1 MQITRTHQPVLR
13 FFAWLGGHGV
23 VVITAVLIIVSGTW
37 AFVAL
42 ADEVHEGETQHFD
55 NTIMHFVAAH
65 RGPEWLQEV
74 GRDITSLGSVVVL
87 SLVTFAVAGFFLL
100 QRKYAAMLLVLTATI
115 GGIVIS
121 TVIKYFVSRG
131 RPTLFEHADIV
142 YTSSFPSGHSM
153 LAAVVYL
160 TMGSLLTRLVRGR
173 LLKLYFLLVA
183 MTLTV
188 LVGASRV
195 YVGVHWPT
203 DVLAGWT
210 AGLVWALLCWLVAR
224 QLQRRGAVEKDE
236 SPSPA

>member
-1 MQITRTHQPVLR
+1 MQLVKHGQPVVR

-23 VVITAVLIIVSGTW
+23 VVIVAVLVIVGGTW

-55 NTIMHFVAAH
+55 NTVMLFVATH
-65 RGPEWLQEV
+65 RGPAWLQEV

-87 SLVTFAVAGFFLL
+87 SLMTFAVAGFFLL
-100 QRKYAAMLLVLTATI
+100 QRKYAAMLLVLSATV

-121 TVIKYFVSRG
+121 TVIKHFVSRG
-131 RPTLFEHADIV
+131 RPMVFEHADLV

-153 LAAVVYL
+153 LSAVVYL
-160 TMGSLLTRLVRGR
+160 TMGSLLMRLVKGH
-173 LLKLYFLLVA
+173 LLKLYFLIVA
-183 MTLTV
+183 MTFTV
-188 LVGASRV
+188 LVGVSRI

-210 AGLVWALLCWLVAR
+210 AGLVWALICWLVAR
-224 QLQRRGAVEKDE
+224 QLQQHGAVEKDD
-236 SPSPA
+236 PT